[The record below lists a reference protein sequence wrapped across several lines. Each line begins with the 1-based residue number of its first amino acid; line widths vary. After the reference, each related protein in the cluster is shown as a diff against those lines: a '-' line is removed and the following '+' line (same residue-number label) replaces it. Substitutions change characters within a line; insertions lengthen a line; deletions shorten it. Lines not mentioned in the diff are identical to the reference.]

1 MPATKI
7 LPSARETHFVNEESA
22 IQTPHCKLD
31 HAPTNHT
38 CSFFSSNIYINSA
51 GLEKSASILPNQLRR
66 SAQHYLQRYNT
77 RDCSNKHQFRTSW
90 SKITKET
97 RKFIRHMH
105 TTPSPKQNPK
115 NATHTHR
122 EQNHSAEK
130 KEKSKLAEYK
140 LQATEEEQEQ
150 QEEKSQAASGF

>member
-38 CSFFSSNIYINSA
+38 CSFFSSDIYINSA
-51 GLEKSASILPNQLRR
+51 GLENSASILPNQLRR

-105 TTPSPKQNPK
+105 TTPSPKQNPPK
-115 NATHTHR
+115 KTQNRTEPQCR
-122 EQNHSAEK
+122 EERKIKTS
-130 KEKSKLAEYK
+130 
-140 LQATEEEQEQ
+140 
-150 QEEKSQAASGF
+150 

>member
-51 GLEKSASILPNQLRR
+51 GLEKSASILPNQLRL

-115 NATHTHR
+115 KTNT
-122 EQNHSAEK
+122 EQNRTTVQRRK
-130 KEKSKLAEYK
+130 KN
-140 LQATEEEQEQ
+140 QN
-150 QEEKSQAASGF
+150 

>member
-38 CSFFSSNIYINSA
+38 CSLFSSNIYINSA
-51 GLEKSASILPNQLRR
+51 GLENSASILPNQLRR

-90 SKITKET
+90 SKITKKT

-105 TTPSPKQNPK
+105 TTPSPKQNSKKK
-115 NATHTHR
+115 NTK
-122 EQNHSAEK
+122 QNRTTVQRRK
-130 KEKSKLAEYK
+130 KN
-140 LQATEEEQEQ
+140 QN
-150 QEEKSQAASGF
+150 